1 MNPWKRN
8 EGMGERE
15 GIKYTLKAGTADR
28 SILERREVKIQLY
41 VKDTKGKT
49 STSRRG
55 GQETH
60 S

>member
-1 MNPWKRN
+1 
-8 EGMGERE
+8 MGERE